1 MILDLVTKLYE
12 RNMEVAKKIIDDV
25 ISTYS
30 DVTVI
35 FPIYGVIW
43 KPDSGRMICN
53 TYILINS
60 NLLSYE
66 N

>member
-1 MILDLVTKLYE
+1 MILDLVTKLYK

-43 KPDSGRMICN
+43 KPDSGRMISK
-53 TYILINS
+53 T
-60 NLLSYE
+60 
-66 N
+66 